1 MYGAVRAPD
10 EVELDAGVVR
20 EAGRDRQ
27 AVRDDGERGL
37 QRYGGGQAG
46 DGRTGVEDQRALGRQ
61 FGEGRLGD
69 VVLLVGRGRLAL
81 GEVRLEVEAPG
92 RDGPAVHPAQ
102 QSRAVEGLQ
111 VPADRLG
118 RDLELLGQ
126 RDDVDPP
133 AVTSEP
139 EDLLLP
145 LRCVHVRSPPPMP
158 ERVVSDGGYACISG
172 K

>member
-1 MYGAVRAPD
+1 MPGWSARRAAIGRLC
-10 EVELDAGVVR
+10 VTTVS
-20 EAGRDRQ
+20 EASSGS
-27 AVRDDGERGL
+27 
-37 QRYGGGQAG
+37 GGGQAG

-69 VVLLVGRGRLAL
+69 AVLLVGRGRLAL

-92 RDGPAVHPAQ
+92 RDGPAVHPADE
-102 QSRAVEGLQ
+102 SGAVEGLQ
-111 VPADRLG
+111 VPADRLR

-126 RDDVDPP
+126 RHDVHPA
-133 AVTSEP
+133 AVTGEP

-145 LRCVHVRSPPPMP
+145 LRCVHVRSPPTSCPNLWFQL
-158 ERVVSDGGYACISG
+158 GGYARISG